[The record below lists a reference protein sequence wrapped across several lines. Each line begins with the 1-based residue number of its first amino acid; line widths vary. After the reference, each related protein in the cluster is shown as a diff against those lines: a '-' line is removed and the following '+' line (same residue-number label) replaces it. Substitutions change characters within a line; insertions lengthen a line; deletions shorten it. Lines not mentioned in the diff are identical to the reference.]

1 MHFFSPCVLHA
12 RRTHPYL
19 CHCSNNILHGVEII
33 LHHRALTMVNDSL
46 THSPF
51 LGLCPSS
58 KFKKMKQSR
67 LPKRRVF
74 LKFRRRSK
82 SNKKEI
88 VSVRKLFSS
97 WWSSWIYLDFFSLS
111 AKYLPHLPV
120 LEHPFSC
127 VLPTMCDLHP
137 CNTTRDCA
145 LSNPHRWQCCL
156 YPHQPSLM
164 QELKVVPVLALQS
177 AGLPPQPN
185 LRSIGAGR

>member
-1 MHFFSPCVLHA
+1 MP
-12 RRTHPYL
+12 RWTHPYL
-19 CHCSNNILHGVEII
+19 CYYTNNILHGIDII
-33 LHHRALTMVNDSL
+33 LNYRALAMVNDSL

-51 LGLCPSS
+51 LRLCPSS

-74 LKFRRRSK
+74 LKFRRWSK

-97 WWSSWIYLDFFSLS
+97 WRSSWIFLAVNFFLLVSNIFLVSLFS
-111 AKYLPHLPV
+111 NNPFPVFFLP
-120 LEHPFSC
+120 C
-127 VLPTMCDLHP
+127 VIPRYTPMQY
-137 CNTTRDCA
+137 NKGA
-145 LSNPHRWQCCL
+145 LYNPHRWQCCL

-164 QELKVVPVLALQS
+164 QELKVVSVLALQS

-185 LRSIGAGR
+185 LRSIGTGR